1 LRTLFLTF
9 LFSITL
15 LFAGTGDENLKIK
28 ILKKIVSGIH
38 NSDSM
43 KLWSDDYHILKAFSD
58 DDVYHVTMKCESADI
73 IILKEKEN
81 LPSYCVHQHIFVL
94 SYKLLNDIP
103 KSFGA
108 FFWKK
113 GRPNIVFIEPRVKEN
128 SLELSIEMKPYVEEK
143 VW

>member
-1 LRTLFLTF
+1 LRKLIGIL

-15 LFAGTGDENLKIK
+15 LFAGIGDENLKIK
-28 ILKKIVSGIH
+28 ILKKIVSGIQ

-43 KLWSDDYHILKAFSD
+43 RLWSDDYHILKAFSD
-58 DDVYHVTMKCESADI
+58 DEKYHVAMRCENADI
-73 IILKEKEN
+73 IILKEKEH
-81 LPSYCVHQHIFVL
+81 LPSHCVHQHIFVL

-128 SLELSIEMKPYVEEK
+128 SLELTVEMEPYIEEK